1 MGCDLKK
8 SKKGV
13 TVKIKT
19 EPGIESGL
27 FELKQK
33 SIKTTIRL
41 IRHLKGFLITR
52 KGVL

>member
-19 EPGIESGL
+19 EPGINSGL
-27 FELKQK
+27 FELRQK
-33 SIKTTIRL
+33 EAKKPRF
-41 IRHLKGFLITR
+41 G
-52 KGVL
+52 